1 LTSTSSL
8 AWQAF
13 ADLLDPPENPC
24 VRDPVGWVTN
34 SLGEFWWSGQHRMAQ
49 SVVENRYSA
58 FKASHD
64 VSKSHTMSRLALWWI
79 DVHPP
84 GEAFVVTTAPS
95 TPQVEAILWRY
106 MGNAHKKAGL
116 PGRITLDAKWY
127 IGNELV
133 AYGRK
138 PADYDPAAFQGI
150 HARYVLVIIDEA
162 GGVPKSIFDAVD
174 ALATNID
181 ARVVAVG
188 NPDDPASHFATI
200 CKPGLRL
207 ARRDDQRLRH
217 ACVHGRESPRR
228 AAAAPCLARM
238 GRRAQTPLGCQFTDL
253 PIQGPGRLSRSFGRH
268 VDLAEV
274 DRGSTEALTATYP
287 AAARCRRHRQIR

>member
-1 LTSTSSL
+1 
-8 AWQAF
+8 
-13 ADLLDPPENPC
+13 
-24 VRDPVGWVTN
+24 
-34 SLGEFWWSGQHRMAQ
+34 
-49 SVVENRYSA
+49 
-58 FKASHD
+58 
-64 VSKSHTMSRLALWWI
+64 MSRLALWWI

-84 GEAFVVTTAPS
+84 GEAFVVTTAPT

-106 MGNAHKKAGL
+106 MGNAHKKGGL

-174 ALATNID
+174 ALATNVD

-200 CKPGLRL
+200 CKPGSGW

-217 ACVHGRESPRR
+217 TGVHRREGPRGL
-228 AAAAPCLARM
+228 AATARLTRM
-238 GRRAQTPLGCQFTDL
+238 GGGTQTALGHHQPDL
-253 PIQGPGRLSRSFGRH
+253 PVEGSRRIPRHLGRFFDQDDMRKRGLPSPDRPTRWPLPSLAGRM
-268 VDLAEV
+268 L
-274 DRGSTEALTATYP
+274 
-287 AAARCRRHRQIR
+287 RR

>member
-1 LTSTSSL
+1 LTATPTSPWAL
-8 AWQAF
+8 F
-13 ADLLDPPENPC
+13 ADLLDPPENPY
-24 VRDPVGWVTN
+24 VRDPVGWVT
-34 SLGEFWWSGQHRMAQ
+34 STLGEFWWSGQHRMAQ

-84 GEAFVVTTAPS
+84 GEAFVVTTAPT

-106 MGNAHKKAGL
+106 MGNAHRKADL

-150 HARYVLVIIDEA
+150 HARYVLVLSARPWTTCVSRRRPARARDRAESGAVRVGPRVRVESASCLVLMTRFCQLLEA
-162 GGVPKSIFDAVD
+162 SRVRKRSRAPLDGGKKRPVSD
-174 ALATNID
+174 
-181 ARVVAVG
+181 
-188 NPDDPASHFATI
+188 
-200 CKPGLRL
+200 
-207 ARRDDQRLRH
+207 
-217 ACVHGRESPRR
+217 
-228 AAAAPCLARM
+228 
-238 GRRAQTPLGCQFTDL
+238 
-253 PIQGPGRLSRSFGRH
+253 
-268 VDLAEV
+268 
-274 DRGSTEALTATYP
+274 
-287 AAARCRRHRQIR
+287 RCRSDQPVSASGRQNRQPS